1 MSDERP
7 IILTT
12 AVPKFTDG
20 GDFMLCELESNGRK
34 WVFGISWGHTELAM
48 PACAGAIEAHRERAR
63 NVVEF
68 ERQRCPLP
76 RHG

>member
-34 WVFGISWGHTELAM
+34 WVFGISWGHTERAM
-48 PACAGAIEAHRERAR
+48 PMCGKALDAHRERAR
-63 NVVEF
+63 NVVDF
-68 ERQRCPLP
+68 KGRRASPN
-76 RHG
+76 HG